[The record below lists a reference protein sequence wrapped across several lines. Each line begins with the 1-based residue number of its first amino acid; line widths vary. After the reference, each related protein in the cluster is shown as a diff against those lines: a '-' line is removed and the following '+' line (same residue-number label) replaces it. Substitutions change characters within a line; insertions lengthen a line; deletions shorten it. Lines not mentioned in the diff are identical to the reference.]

1 MRKSK
6 RAGSF
11 IGRRKD
17 EKRTKRSHIQPS
29 RPPLASGKE
38 SKRDLRLD
46 TLRGILLV
54 IMTFVHFPSYIG
66 NFFRQALGYVSA
78 AEGFIFLSAYLFSFV
93 HARQGGNLKDL
104 FVIGLR
110 RAFLIYRYYF
120 LLVLI
125 QFLLV
130 SIYIMIFT
138 PGQVNTA
145 ILFKQALSGILREL
159 FFIHQ
164 PRLVNILPMYCVFV
178 FLSPL
183 VLYAFLRRRAVW
195 VFVVSTGL
203 WVLGQYKNPLE
214 WLATQFPGS
223 EGGYFNWIAFQFLWI
238 GGMYLGFLHYGGKT
252 FSWIR
257 NKLLIGIIFILAA
270 VLFLSRHGWLIL
282 WFDAQQAADRP
293 DFGWLMLLNFS
304 LMVAIVSYV
313 LHYIPKNRGL
323 PFFGFIGKYSLQVFA
338 YHIFLF
344 FLLMP
349 LRPLTQGPAGE
360 HFRALLAV
368 AVVASLCFPALI
380 QRRLEARL
388 RQ

>member
-1 MRKSK
+1 MRKRK
-6 RAGSF
+6 QAGSF
-11 IGRRKD
+11 IGRQKN
-17 EKRTKRSHIQPS
+17 EKRTKGSHIQPS
-29 RPPLASGKE
+29 RSPLASGKE
-38 SKRDLRLD
+38 SRRDLRLD

-66 NFFRQALGYVSA
+66 NVFRQALGYVSA

-104 FVIGLR
+104 FTIGSR

-120 LLVLI
+120 FLVLI

-130 SIYIMIFT
+130 SLYIIVFT
-138 PGQVNTA
+138 PGQVNTTN
-145 ILFKQALSGILREL
+145 LFKQALSGILREL

-183 VLYAFLRRRAVW
+183 VLYGFSRGRAVW
-195 VFVVSTGL
+195 VFVVGAGL
-203 WVLGQYKNPLE
+203 WVLGQFNNPLE
-214 WLATQFPGS
+214 WIATQFPGS
-223 EGGYFNWIAFQFLWI
+223 EVGYFNWIAFQFLWI
-238 GGMYLGFLHYGGKT
+238 GGMYLGFLHYSGKT
-252 FSWIR
+252 FSWMR
-257 NKLLIGIIFILAA
+257 NKLLIGIIFILTAG
-270 VLFLSRHGWLIL
+270 LFLSRHGWLIP
-282 WFDAQQAADRP
+282 WFDAQQAANRP
-293 DFGWLMLLNFS
+293 NFGWLSLWNFS
-304 LMVAIVSYV
+304 MMVALVGYV
-313 LHYIPKNRGL
+313 LLYIPKNRGL
-323 PFFGFIGKYSLQVFA
+323 PFFGFIGRYSLQVFA
-338 YHIFLF
+338 YHIFMF

-349 LRPLTQGPAGE
+349 LRPYTAGPAGE

-380 QRRLEARL
+380 QSRLEARL